1 MGEII
6 LAIGAVIIGII
17 FIAGIFSD
25 EIATIIKAF
34 KSPKNDKN
42 KDN

>member
-1 MGEII
+1 MAEII
-6 LAIGAVIIGII
+6 LAIGVVIIGII
-17 FIAGIFSD
+17 FFAGIFSD